1 MAGRALRDHIEA
13 AILDAAATV
22 LADRGPAV
30 SMAEIAAAAGVAR
43 ATLYRYFPN
52 REALLEGL
60 LAAASSD
67 LLARIDDAE
76 LDTVAVPEAL
86 ARLTRGFLTAGGKYA
101 ALMQPGGKTDKDA
114 ELDAQLSEPVRRLLA
129 RGVDE
134 GALRS
139 DLPVD
144 LLFDMYTGLLEK
156 ALYAILRRTTGLEQ
170 AGAAVLTIF
179 LDGARPA

>member
-1 MAGRALRDHIEA
+1 M
-13 AILDAAATV
+13 
-22 LADRGPAV
+22 LANRGPAA
-30 SMAEIAAAAGVAR
+30 SMADIAAAAGVAR

-52 REALLEGL
+52 RDALLEGL
-60 LAAASSD
+60 LTAASSD

-76 LDTVAVPEAL
+76 LDTVAVPEAI

-101 ALMQPGGKTDKDA
+101 ALTQPGAKTEKDA

-134 GALRS
+134 GTLRS
-139 DLPVD
+139 DLPVE

-156 ALYAILRRTTGLEQ
+156 ALSTILRRAAGVEQ
-170 AGAAVLTIF
+170 AAAAVITVF
-179 LDGARPA
+179 LDGARSA